1 MEILETETPISEAI
15 GGAETGLG
23 DVLDTPSLAPPE
35 AQAEIHEGTVIGVT
49 TLVGKDSGNTYGTI
63 TLQSKATG
71 KTYEF
76 PFFPPQAWFDPAN
89 WTGGVFNAE
98 ILSDV
103 APAGKKQ
110 TPREA
115 FAKSVSSSKA
125 AFTKDGVAIT
135 EITGKE
141 APLQLLRKL
150 AAHAGLTLEAGTP
163 RPTNGDEYVG
173 TINALVAGRL
183 EVLFSRRPEKN
194 DNPAFDGQLKVN
206 QIYSTETLNAPNFEK
221 RFAAFRKT
229 WEI

>member
-1 MEILETETPISEAI
+1 MTTEIAETEPIEAV
-15 GGAETGLG
+15 GADTGLG

-35 AQAEIHEGTVIGVT
+35 AQAEIHEGTVLAVT
-49 TLVGKDSGNTYGTI
+49 TTVGKESGNTYGII

-71 KTYEF
+71 KTYDF

-89 WTGGVFNAE
+89 WSTGQFNAE

-103 APAGKKQ
+103 PPVGKKQ

-135 EITGKE
+135 EIIGKE

-150 AAHAGLTLEAGTP
+150 AAIDGLTLDAGTP
-163 RPTNGDEYVG
+163 RPTNGDEYVSV
-173 TINALVAGRL
+173 INALVAGRL

-206 QIYSTETLNAPNFEK
+206 QIYGKDVLNAPNFEK
-221 RFAAFRKT
+221 RFAGFRKT
-229 WEI
+229 WEQ